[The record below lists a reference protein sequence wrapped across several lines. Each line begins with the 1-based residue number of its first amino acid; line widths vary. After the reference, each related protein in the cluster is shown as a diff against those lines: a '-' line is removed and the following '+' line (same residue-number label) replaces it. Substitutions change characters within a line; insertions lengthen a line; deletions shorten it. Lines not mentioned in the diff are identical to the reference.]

1 MPSQLQ
7 STSDGSTLVLTL
19 LHTEAHLGFDPS
31 ICAAG
36 IEALNVAERSQ
47 DLRCVVIAGAAGA
60 WGKPTTAS
68 AAHADL
74 ENHAQSLEGLH
85 NWIETIRSYSKPVV
99 AAVEGTVAGDGL
111 ALALACD
118 LLVAAR
124 DAMLAPT
131 TVAPG
136 HTPRGGISWMV
147 TQALPRNLAAQ
158 WLLSAEP
165 MRAERLQQWG
175 LVNRIAEPGEAL
187 SSALAMAEQL
197 AKRPLATLA
206 STKELLQEA
215 STTTLAQQLVQEQ
228 QRWLRSLAHPSK

>member
-7 STSDGSTLVLTL
+7 STSNGSTLVLTL
-19 LHTEAHLGFDPS
+19 LHTDPQWGLDPS

-60 WGKPTTAS
+60 WGKPAHS
-68 AAHADL
+68 APTHADI
-74 ENHAQSLEGLH
+74 EHHAQRLEGLH

-131 TVAPG
+131 TVPPG
-136 HTPRGGISWMV
+136 HTLRGGIGWFIA
-147 TQALPRNLAAQ
+147 QALPRHQAAQ
-158 WLLSAEP
+158 WLFSAEP
-165 MRAERLQQWG
+165 MRTERLHQWG

-187 SSALAMAEQL
+187 SSALALGEQL
-197 AKRPLATLA
+197 GSRPLAALA

-215 STTTLAQQLVQEQ
+215 SSATLAQQLAQEK
-228 QRWLRSLAHPSK
+228 QRWLRSLVHPSK